1 MDIIRTP
8 FEGLFEIRAKKYP
21 DERGW
26 FREFYSA
33 RFEKSLVT
41 LPIFVQDN
49 LSFSKKGVVRGLHLQ
64 LAPYS
69 QAKLVSVLQ
78 GRVLD
83 VVVDVRPE
91 SQTFGKTFQLEL
103 SGEDQNSLFVPE
115 GFAHGFSALEDSL
128 FMYKCSSFYE
138 PKAETGIRW
147 NDPDL
152 HIDWKVEAPIVS
164 PKDQQLPSFA
174 DLKGKLL
181 ISPHA

>member
-1 MDIIRTP
+1 MDIINTP
-8 FEGLFEIRAKKYP
+8 IEGLLQIKASKYP

-26 FREFYSA
+26 FREFYNPRA
-33 RFEKSLVT
+33 FDSLKAFPT
-41 LPIFVQDN
+41 FVQDN
-49 LSFSKKGVVRGLHLQ
+49 LSFSKKGVIRGLHMQ
-64 LAPYS
+64 TGRFG

-83 VVVDVRPE
+83 VVVDVRPA
-91 SQTFGKTFQLEL
+91 SHTFGRVYTLIL
-103 SGEDQNSLFVPE
+103 SGDEQNSLFVPQ

-138 PKAETGIRW
+138 PSAETGIRW

-152 HIDWKVEAPIVS
+152 EIDWQVDHPIIS
-164 PKDQQLPSFA
+164 PKDQQLPTFA